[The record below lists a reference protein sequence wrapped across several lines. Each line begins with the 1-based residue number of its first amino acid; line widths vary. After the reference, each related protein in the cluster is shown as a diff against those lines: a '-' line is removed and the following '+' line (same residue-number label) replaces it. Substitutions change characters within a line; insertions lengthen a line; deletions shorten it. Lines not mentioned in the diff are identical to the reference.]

1 MNKKVTNVLIVGVG
15 GQGTVLASKVIGTAA
30 LNHGLDVK
38 QSEVHGMAQRGG
50 SVVTFVR
57 FGEKVFSPL
66 VEKGQADVIL
76 AFEKLEALRWS
87 GYLKEGGTM
96 IVNDQE
102 IAPLPVIIG
111 VQTYPPHI
119 LETLCGMNTHVVA
132 ADALS
137 LAKAAGEARAVNVV
151 LMGILA
157 KHLAFSKEEWDTAL
171 RTVVPKKVIEVN
183 MAAFEA
189 GFNLP
194 SH

>member
-1 MNKKVTNVLIVGVG
+1 MNNKVTNILIVGVG
-15 GQGTVLASKVIGTAA
+15 GQGTLLASKVIGTAA

-57 FGEKVFSPL
+57 FGEKVYSPL

-96 IVNDQE
+96 IVNNQE

-111 VQTYPPHI
+111 AESYPAEI
-119 LETLCGMNTHVVA
+119 LETLRGMNIHVVA
-132 ADALS
+132 AEALS
-137 LAKAAGEARAVNVV
+137 LAKVVGEVRAVNVV
-151 LMGILA
+151 LMGILS
-157 KHLAFSKEEWDTAL
+157 KFLSFSKEEWNAAL
-171 RTVVPKKVIEVN
+171 REVVPGKVIDVN
-183 MAAFEA
+183 IAAFNA
-189 GFNLP
+189 GYSLKI
-194 SH
+194 

>member
-1 MNKKVTNVLIVGVG
+1 MDKKVTNVLIVGVG

-57 FGEKVFSPL
+57 FGEKVYSPL
-66 VEKGQADVIL
+66 VEQGQADVIL

-111 VQTYPPHI
+111 AQKYPPHI
-119 LETLCGMNTHVVA
+119 LETLREMKAHVVA

-157 KHLAFSKEEWDTAL
+157 KNLAFNKEEWDTAL

-189 GFNLP
+189 GYSLP

>member
-1 MNKKVTNVLIVGVG
+1 MDNKVTNILIVGVG
-15 GQGTVLASKVIGTAA
+15 GQGTLLASKVIGTAA

-57 FGEKVFSPL
+57 FGEKVYSPL
-66 VEKGQADVIL
+66 VAKGQADIIL

-87 GYLKEGGTM
+87 EYLKEGGAI

-111 VQTYPPHI
+111 TQSYPAHI
-119 LETLCGMNTHVVA
+119 LDTLRGMKIRVMA

-137 LAKAAGEARAVNVV
+137 LAKATGEARAVNVV
-151 LMGILA
+151 LIGMLA
-157 KHLAFSKEEWDTAL
+157 KYLSFSSEEWETAL
-171 RTVVPKKVIEVN
+171 RAVVPAKVIDVN
-183 MAAFEA
+183 IAAFQT
-189 GFNLP
+189 GFCLFDD
-194 SH
+194 